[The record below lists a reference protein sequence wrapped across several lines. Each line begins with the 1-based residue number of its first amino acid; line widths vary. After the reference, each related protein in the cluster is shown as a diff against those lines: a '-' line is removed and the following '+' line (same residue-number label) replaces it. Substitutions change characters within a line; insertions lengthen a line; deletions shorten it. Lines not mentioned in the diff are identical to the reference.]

1 MILPRSLLAG
11 ETSDH
16 WKRIRALAELY
27 NGDLST
33 AQTVASS
40 VPGTGDDN
48 VDFASLWSILYDLK
62 SNNHTWRNLNNTQ
75 KQIFNTLASNRTQAA
90 YTAQGI
96 LETTFGNGFTPIL
109 ETINNTGG
117 SKFGNEASSEG
128 MNLSENRLKI
138 QPNPV
143 GNEAVMLI
151 PDNIQNESSHL
162 IITNTMG
169 QLVMTTQIEAQTKQ
183 IILDTSNLPS
193 TCYFIQLIGAS
204 GSKHSTKFIK

>member
-1 MILPRSLLAG
+1 MQYLI
-11 ETSDH
+11 TNQ
-16 WKRIRALAELY
+16 LY

-33 AQTVASS
+33 AQTVAAS

-48 VDFASLWSILYDLK
+48 SDFSSLWGVVYNLK
-62 SNNHTWRNLNNTQ
+62 SNNHSWRNLTNTQ
-75 KQIFNTLASNRTQAA
+75 KQTLNTLSSNRTQAA
-90 YTAQGI
+90 YSAQGI

-128 MNLSENRLKI
+128 TNFTENRLKI

-143 GNEAVMLI
+143 GHEAVMLI

-169 QLVMTTQIEAQTKQ
+169 QLVLSTQIEAQTKQ

-193 TCYFIQLIGAS
+193 TCYFIQLIGAG
-204 GSKHSTKFIK
+204 GSKYSTKFIK